1 MAMDAA
7 GTGSMHAF
15 EPVVRAPHVHA
26 SIAEQILDRITSG
39 AAPVGSRLP
48 SETDLAREFGVSRPS
63 VREALAALQ
72 FAGHV
77 ESRRGFGTVVVSK
90 GAGETTPEHLVPLTT
105 LNDAVDVLEARL
117 VLEPNAIAIAATD
130 PDPAALKVAARLISG
145 MRTAVD
151 DRQLHVSTDILVHR
165 ALLDACRNP
174 ILRTAA
180 SELANRSL
188 DPMLSTIRTQAWSSP
203 DLPHV
208 WADQHDVVYQALLAR
223 DPVAARAGV
232 LAHLASV
239 VDNLSA
245 ATRADPSV
253 HRRMTSIWALTGA
266 VERTITHPRS
276 SPAHEGVDAHDRHD

>member
-1 MAMDAA
+1 MEAA
-7 GTGSMHAF
+7 GVGAMQVF

-26 SIAEQILDRITSG
+26 SIAEQILARITSG

-77 ESRRGFGTVVVSK
+77 ESRRGFGTVVLARAV
-90 GAGETTPEHLVPLTT
+90 GVTTPEHLEPLKT

-117 VLEPNAIAIAATD
+117 VLEPHAIAIAASD
-130 PDPAALKVAARLISG
+130 PNPAALKVAARLISG
-145 MRTAVD
+145 MRAAVD
-151 DRQLHVSTDILVHR
+151 DRELHVSTDILVHR

-174 ILRTAA
+174 ILRNAA
-180 SELANRSL
+180 SELADRSL
-188 DPMLSTIRTQAWSSP
+188 DPMLSTARTQAWSSP

-208 WADQHDVVYQALLAR
+208 WADQHDVVYRALLAR

-245 ATRADPSV
+245 ATRAEPNV
-253 HRRMTSIWALTGA
+253 HRRMTSMWALTGA
-266 VERTITHPRS
+266 VERTTPHPRS
-276 SPAHEGVDAHDRHD
+276 NPAHEGVDADDRND